1 MISDLEKEY
10 RLMNKKLFSIQ
21 NIDFSKSG
29 TVILESYLQDRK
41 KYYVNVSN
49 FTIHTDYPTTK
60 ENEVALLCEYLWVL
74 NSLKKF
80 ILEEETRLDK
90 SKGLLTNILAKDK
103 ITQP

>member
-10 RLMNKKLFSIQ
+10 RLTNKKLFSIQ

-29 TVILESYLQDRK
+29 TIILESYLQDRK
-41 KYYVNVSN
+41 KYYVDISN
-49 FTIHTDYPTTK
+49 FTIHTNYPTTK

-74 NSLKKF
+74 NSLKNF
-80 ILEEETRLDK
+80 IIEEEIRIDKYKSLLD
-90 SKGLLTNILAKDK
+90 NILAKDK